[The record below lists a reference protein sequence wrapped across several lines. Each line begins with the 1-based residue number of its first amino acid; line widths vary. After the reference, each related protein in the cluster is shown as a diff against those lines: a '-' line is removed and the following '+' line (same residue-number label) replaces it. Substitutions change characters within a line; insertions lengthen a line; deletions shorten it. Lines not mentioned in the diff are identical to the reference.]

1 MVISSLDLAAKSELT
16 FLAELVA
23 DLRSAAPAW
32 EPLLVGAMA
41 RDLLLY
47 HAHNIP
53 VSRATEDIDLG
64 FAVAD
69 WEGFATLR
77 AALLASTHFEAHSS
91 MIHKFFHRRRRQ
103 IDLVP
108 FGGLELPDGSIAWP
122 PRGDEVM
129 TVVGFREALASA
141 RDVMLPEGQRVHVV
155 SLPML
160 AALKVIAWSE
170 RHTTAPRKDA
180 ADLLLVLKNYLD
192 AGNQHRLY
200 DEAAH
205 LLDHNNFDYERAGAW
220 LAGQDAAA
228 TIGKDAAK
236 QTRTHHMIATILTS
250 ESDPDGPL
258 RLIGE
263 VGGREAE
270 NIRLLLAAFLRGFNG
285 EKVP

>member
-23 DLRSAAPAW
+23 DLRAAAPSW
-32 EPLLVGAMA
+32 QPLLVGAMA
-41 RDLLLY
+41 RDLLVY

-53 VSRATEDIDLG
+53 VSRATEDIDMA

-69 WEGFATLR
+69 WEDFAALR
-77 AALLASTHFEAHSS
+77 AALLASTHFEAHRSLL
-91 MIHKFFHRRRRQ
+91 HKFSHRRRRQ
-103 IDLVP
+103 LDLVP

-141 RDVMLPEGQRVHVV
+141 MDAMLPEGQRVLVV

-160 AALKVIAWSE
+160 AVLKVIAWSD
-170 RHTTAPRKDA
+170 RHITAPRKDA
-180 ADLLLVLKNYLD
+180 ADLLLILKNYLD
-192 AGNQHRLY
+192 AGNQERLY

-205 LLDHNNFDYERAGAW
+205 LLDDSNFNYERAGAW
-220 LAGQDAAA
+220 LAGHDAATA
-228 TIGKDAAK
+228 IRKDAAE
-236 QTRTHHMIATILTS
+236 QTRVRHMISTILTK
-250 ESDPDGPL
+250 EVDPEGPL

-263 VGGREAE
+263 VGGRDAE
-270 NIRLLLAAFLRGFNG
+270 NVRLLLAAFLSGFNG
-285 EKVP
+285 EQTP